1 MITQF
6 LYHLALFG
14 QAAEEAAPKMQP
26 SPQQSI
32 FSFVCMIF
40 LFLIAMYLLFI
51 LPKRRQE
58 KQMKQLFDSLKK
70 NDKVM
75 TSSGIIALVHSVD
88 KEAGE
93 VVLKVDDSN
102 NTKIR
107 FSIQSIYYIFPEKSD
122 QKSDSPEKQ

>member
-1 MITQF
+1 MLSQF
-6 LYHLALFG
+6 LGQIAIFAQEAEPVALN
-14 QAAEEAAPKMQP
+14 AQP
-26 SPQQSI
+26 TPQQSI

-40 LFLIAMYLLFI
+40 LFLVAMYLLFI

-58 KQMKQLFDSLKK
+58 KQMRQLFDSLKE

-107 FSIQSIYYIFPEKSD
+107 FSIQSVYYIFPEKTA
-122 QKSDSPEKQ
+122 QKPESPEK

>member
-1 MITQF
+1 MISQF
-6 LYHLALFG
+6 LCRLVLFA
-14 QAAEEAAPKMQP
+14 QDTEPVAQKMQQ
-26 SPQQSI
+26 SPQQTM
-32 FSFVCMIF
+32 FSFICMIF

-107 FSIQSIYYIFPEKSD
+107 FSIQSSYYVFPEKTD
-122 QKSDSPEKQ
+122 QKSDSSEK

>member
-1 MITQF
+1 MISQI
-6 LYHLALFG
+6 LCHLVLFA
-14 QAAEEAAPKMQP
+14 QDAEPAVQKMQP

-32 FSFVCMIF
+32 FSFLCMIF

-93 VVLKVDDSN
+93 VVLKVDESN
-102 NTKIR
+102 NTKVR
-107 FSIQSIYYIFPEKSD
+107 FSIQSVYYIFPEKTE
-122 QKSDSPEKQ
+122 QKSDPSEK

>member
-1 MITQF
+1 MISQF
-6 LYHLALFG
+6 LSRLVLFA
-14 QAAEEAAPKMQP
+14 QDAEPVAQKMQP

-32 FSFVCMIF
+32 FSFLCMIF

-107 FSIQSIYYIFPEKSD
+107 FSIQSIYYIFPEKTD
-122 QKSDSPEKQ
+122 QKSDSSEK